1 MALLDMA
8 WKLHDDRHKL
18 KGMSMRLLNLFH
30 QNIRTLTADRCQVCN
45 SVGEKVDLPGY
56 GIMEVGCQLDC
67 EGEGCPRPQLRTLK
81 ALNENEK
88 GVVIEVITDNPSV
101 VETIPSMMDMFEGQH
116 LATVK
121 GADNWRIY
129 VRREV

>member
-1 MALLDMA
+1 MMIGY
-8 WKLHDDRHKL
+8 KF
-18 KGMSMRLLNLFH
+18 KGMSMRLINLFH
-30 QNIRTLTADRCQVCN
+30 RNIGALTAERRQVCN
-45 SVGEKVDLPGY
+45 SVEEKVDLPGY
-56 GIMEVGCQLDC
+56 GVMQVACRLDC

-81 ALNENEK
+81 ALDEYDR
-88 GVVIEVITDNPSV
+88 GAVIEIISDNPSV

-121 GADNWRIY
+121 NADNWHIY

>member
-1 MALLDMA
+1 MMI
-8 WKLHDDRHKL
+8 RHKF
-18 KGMSMRLLNLFH
+18 KGMGMRLLNLFH
-30 QNIRTLTADRCQVCN
+30 QNIGALTAGRRKVCRRQVCKK
-45 SVGEKVDLPGY
+45 VEEKVDLPGY
-56 GIMEVGCQLDC
+56 GVVEVGCRLDC

-81 ALNENEK
+81 ALDEHER
-88 GVVIEVITDNPSV
+88 GVVVEIISDNPSV

-121 GADNWRIY
+121 NADNWHIY